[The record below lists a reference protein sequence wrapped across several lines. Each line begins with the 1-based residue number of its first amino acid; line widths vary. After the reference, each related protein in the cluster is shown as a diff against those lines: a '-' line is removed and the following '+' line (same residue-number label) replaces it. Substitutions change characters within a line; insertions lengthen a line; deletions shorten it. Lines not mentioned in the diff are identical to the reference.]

1 MEANFVKY
9 YTELVRFRS
18 EREERRELSD
28 YETLLR
34 SLQSCQTDS
43 LGCGE
48 VCQARTRLENMV
60 LADWLLSI
68 DQRSVLG
75 DFSSHTRNILS
86 LSFQAATLH
95 FKDKPVRKVV
105 FVRNWTKTNSP
116 NSTLLETY

>member
-34 SLQSCQTDS
+34 SLQSCQADS
-43 LGCGE
+43 VRCGE

-75 DFSSHTRNILS
+75 HIITHTRNILS
-86 LSFQAATLH
+86 LF
-95 FKDKPVRKVV
+95 F
-105 FVRNWTKTNSP
+105 
-116 NSTLLETY
+116 

>member
-43 LGCGE
+43 VGCGE

-68 DQRSVLG
+68 DQRSVLLLRR
-75 DFSSHTRNILS
+75 DSREILS
-86 LSFQAATLH
+86 IIFPGCSFI
-95 FKDKPVRKVV
+95 F
-105 FVRNWTKTNSP
+105 
-116 NSTLLETY
+116 